1 MKIFVVLFALFMCV
15 NICCASPYSQ
25 TFDKM
30 ENVLFGFQYSGESDD
45 SRLKRIEES
54 VYGSPSGGN
63 IQNRMTKLKKDLSA
77 DLMGQEIE
85 PKEDTFEE
93 EIEDDVILSDA
104 NIQYPAIDELEQVV
118 FNTKYPKKEI
128 KQRLSALEQKT
139 FGKTYSDDLSTR
151 VDRLKA
157 QIRPSSLMANNI
169 AQSSND
175 FFDRDDVIPLEKD
188 YYLDRYESPNRFD
201 YDAYNASHN
210 PLKKANISTVEKKL
224 LKHNYSNENMDKR
237 LSRLENVMFGTEFSD
252 DDEQTRAN
260 RIASAYQAQK
270 SSAKYD
276 SNKWQQHMATGMQL
290 GMLILMVL
298 ACIL

>member
-1 MKIFVVLFALFMCV
+1 MKIFVVLFAVFTFV
-15 NICCASPYSQ
+15 NACFASPYSQ

-54 VYGSPSGGN
+54 VYGSSSGGN

-201 YDAYNASHN
+201 YDAYNTSHN
-210 PLKKANISTVEKKL
+210 PFKKANISTVEKKL

-252 DDEQTRAN
+252 DDQQTRAN